1 MKRRSDS
8 DPAIGSIK
16 RVNSCV
22 SSVAFIAGLM
32 DGDVTLRKSEP
43 CITDLQATAEDAVCH
58 LQQVSVATDES
69 ASSTDNFFVEDS
81 EEDIAIDLG
90 PIKRIMI
97 SSRTEASASVNLG
110 DYKTGVVFADS
121 SLHIDLRNRFH
132 PERPLRVTT
141 IHDTLV
147 EAGIHERCTLFE
159 LEQELPSRSSESAFL
174 NNDDFLRVHLPG
186 YLQRLEKLSG
196 CTCQDALDA
205 DAQQFQS
212 VFLTSDSV
220 RLAKN
225 AAASLCRLVSKVVD
239 GDLDNG
245 FAVIR
250 PPGHHAEPGMAG
262 GYCIVN
268 NVAVAAAYARDYLG
282 VGKVLIVDWDVHHG
296 NGTQAAFLKDP
307 NVMYISVHRWQG
319 GNFYPYQSSGGPTA
333 VGVDQGLGF
342 NVNVGWNRKGMGDN
356 EYYATWNKIVMPL
369 AYEYKPDLILVSA
382 GFDAATGDMGECH
395 VTPECFGNLTQSL
408 MTLTNGKLVCSLEG
422 GYVRSVLG
430 QCVLRVVEALLNRC
444 HDHQEEHIGLD
455 DIDASAAASIRAT
468 MASQRSFW
476 QCIQEDSRFLATD

>member
-1 MKRRSDS
+1 M
-8 DPAIGSIK
+8 
-16 RVNSCV
+16 SCLPLTDM
-22 SSVAFIAGLM
+22 IA
-32 DGDVTLRKSEP
+32 DGGIVYGKSGG
-43 CITDLQATAEDAVCH
+43 CMADLSATEDAVCH
-58 LQQVSVATDES
+58 VQPVSVATDES
-69 ASSTDNFFVEDS
+69 ASPSNIFFIEDS
-81 EEDIAIDLG
+81 EDDVTVDLSPIHESSMSSHAELFAPAKPSLSID
-90 PIKRIMI
+90 
-97 SSRTEASASVNLG
+97 VG
-110 DYKTGVVFADS
+110 DYKTGIVFEN
-121 SLHIDLRNRFH
+121 SLLHVDRRNRFH

-141 IHDTLV
+141 IRDTLV

-159 LEQELPSRSSESAFL
+159 YEQELPPQSSELSFL
-174 NNDDFLRVHLPG
+174 SNDDFLRVHLPG

-225 AAASLCRLVSKVVD
+225 AAASLCRLVARVVE

-307 NVMYISVHRWQG
+307 NVMYVSVHRWQG
-319 GNFYPYQSSGGPTA
+319 GNFYPFQSSGGPTA

-342 NVNVGWNRKGMGDN
+342 NVNVGWNRKGMGDD
-356 EYYATWNKIVMPL
+356 EYYAAWNKIVMPL
-369 AYEYKPDLILVSA
+369 ACEYRPDLVLVSA
-382 GFDAATGDMGECH
+382 GFDAAIGDMGECH
-395 VTPECFGNLTQSL
+395 VTPECFGHLTQSL
-408 MTLTNGKLVCSLEG
+408 MTLTNGKVVCTLEG

-430 QCVLRVVEALLNRC
+430 KCVLRVVEALLNRR
-444 HDHQEEHIGLD
+444 HNYQEEQVDLD
-455 DIDASAAASIRAT
+455 EIDASAAASIRAT
-468 MASQRSFW
+468 LASQRCYW
-476 QCIQEDSRFLATD
+476 QCIRQD

>member
-1 MKRRSDS
+1 MSDS
-8 DPAIGSIK
+8 EPTIGSIK
-16 RVNSCV
+16 RANSSISC
-22 SSVAFIAGLM
+22 LPLTDM
-32 DGDVTLRKSEP
+32 LKDGGIVHGKSEP
-43 CITDLQATAEDAVCH
+43 CMADLSTTEDTVRH
-58 LQQVSVATDES
+58 VKQVSVSTDES
-69 ASSTDNFFVEDS
+69 ACASDIFFIEDF
-81 EEDIAIDLG
+81 EEDITVDLSS
-90 PIKRIMI
+90 IKEIRL
-97 SSRTEASASVNLG
+97 SSQTELFAPVKPSSPFDAG
-110 DYKTGVVFADS
+110 DYKTGIVFEDS
-121 SLHIDLRNRFH
+121 RLHVDSRNRFH

-141 IHDTLV
+141 IRDALV
-147 EAGIHERCTLFE
+147 EAGIHERCALFE
-159 LEQELPSRSSESAFL
+159 CEQELPPQSSELSFL
-174 NNDDFLRVHLPG
+174 SNDDFLRVHLPG

-225 AAASLCRLVSKVVD
+225 AAASLCRLVAKVVT

-307 NVMYISVHRWQG
+307 NIMYVSVHRWQG
-319 GNFYPYQSSGGPTA
+319 GNFYPFQRSGGPTV

-342 NVNVGWNRKGMGDN
+342 NVNVGWNRKGMGDD
-356 EYYATWNKIVMPL
+356 EYYAAWNKIVMPL
-369 AYEYKPDLILVSA
+369 AFEYEPDLVLVSA
-382 GFDAATGDMGECH
+382 GFDAAIGDVGDCH
-395 VTPECFGNLTQSL
+395 VTPECFGHLTQSL
-408 MTLTNGKLVCSLEG
+408 MTLTKGKVVCTLEG
-422 GYVRSVLG
+422 GYIRSVLG
-430 QCVLRVVEALLNRC
+430 KCVLRVVEALLNRR
-444 HDHQEEHIGLD
+444 HDHQEENVDLD
-455 DIDASAAASIRAT
+455 DIDVSAAASIRAT
-468 MASQRSFW
+468 MASQRSYW
-476 QCIQEDSRFLATD
+476 QCIRQD